1 MVPVHYFGAASNTDS
16 ALETV
21 FAVLVGR
28 FRNSAI
34 FVAPALPPDS
44 DTQPRAG
51 TQPQGQGTTR
61 YVPVELNTRLVT

>member
-51 TQPQGQGTTR
+51 TARSRYDKICTGGTE
-61 YVPVELNTRLVT
+61 Y